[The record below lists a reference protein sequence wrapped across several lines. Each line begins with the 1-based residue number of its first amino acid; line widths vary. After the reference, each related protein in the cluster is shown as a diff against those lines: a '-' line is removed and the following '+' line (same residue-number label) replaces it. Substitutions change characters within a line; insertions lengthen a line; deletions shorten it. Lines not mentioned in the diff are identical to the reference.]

1 MTLFLQSD
9 LKNWSMPRDN
19 VDSNRNDSTAREDV
33 VVGVVVA
40 GHDDDVGCGA
50 DDEAEGGTAD
60 TTDVDDFVRSS

>member
-1 MTLFLQSD
+1 
-9 LKNWSMPRDN
+9 MPRDN
-19 VDSNRNDSTAREDV
+19 ADSNRNDSTTREDV
-33 VVGVVVA
+33 VVVVVVVA